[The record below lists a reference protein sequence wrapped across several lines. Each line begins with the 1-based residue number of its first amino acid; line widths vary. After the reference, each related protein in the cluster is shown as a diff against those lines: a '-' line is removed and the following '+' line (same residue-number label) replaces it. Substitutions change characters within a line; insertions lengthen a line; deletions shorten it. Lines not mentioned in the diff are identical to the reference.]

1 MKIKLQVKEE
11 KANEIKDHLL
21 AAGFEISEDWE
32 YVLSET
38 VIEPALLSVRD
49 LVGQKQ
55 CIANESIIFGESYGH
70 NVEVHTTDGLYE
82 K

>member
-32 YVLSET
+32 KASFWGKLWSQRRSTHYGRTILFLRS
-38 VIEPALLSVRD
+38 SV
-49 LVGQKQ
+49 
-55 CIANESIIFGESYGH
+55 Y
-70 NVEVHTTDGLYE
+70 TD
-82 K
+82 